1 MTSVA
6 LYEFKLPELGEGIHE
21 GEIVKW
27 HVQPGQK
34 VEEDQIIVE
43 IQNDKAVVEVP
54 SPVNGTVKEILAE
67 EGKVCVVGETLITFE
82 TDEAPASLNGP
93 VESSPSGQ
101 EGTQEGK
108 REREVEQQKK
118 ENQLT
123 DPTQRI
129 SILAMPAVRKYARQ
143 KGVDI
148 TQVKG
153 TGPKGR
159 ITREDIDAFLAE
171 GAKGTQSSVS
181 TGLDGRAVNQRT
193 TRAKEEARREER
205 IPLRGVRKVI
215 AQAMVQSAYTAPH
228 VTIMDEVN
236 VQKLVELR
244 NKAKPLAEQKGV
256 KLTYLPFIVKA
267 SVAALRQF
275 PQLNASLDEERQ
287 EIVYK
292 YYYNIGIATDTE
304 AGLVV
309 PVIEDADQK
318 NIWTIAAEI
327 NDLATRARAGK
338 LTPEEMRG
346 STFSI
351 TNIGSAGGM
360 FFTPI
365 INYPEVAILGTGR
378 IMDKP
383 VVVNGAIHVAPVLA
397 LSLSFDHR
405 LIDGAVAQQFI
416 NYVKKLLEE
425 PQLLILEL

>member
-1 MTSVA
+1 MTEVA
-6 LYEFKLPELGEGIHE
+6 LFEFKLPELGEGIHE

-54 SPVNGTVKEILAE
+54 SPVTGTVKEILAE

-82 TDEAPASLNGP
+82 TDQVPSQAA
-93 VESSPSGQ
+93 SGQ
-101 EGTQEGK
+101 ASAPPPVMDENEAGNQEG
-108 REREVEQQKK
+108 EVEQQKK
-118 ENQLT
+118 AVQAT
-123 DPTQRI
+123 DPSERI

-148 TQVKG
+148 TKVKG

-171 GAKGTQSSVS
+171 GTQAGQPSPSPEQGAAISRRSPEAKG
-181 TGLDGRAVNQRT
+181 
-193 TRAKEEARREER
+193 EERREER
-205 IPLRGVRKVI
+205 FPLRGVRRVI
-215 AQAMVQSAYTAPH
+215 AEAMVKSVYTAPH

-244 NKAKPLAEQKGV
+244 NKAKPVAEQKGV

-267 SVAALRQF
+267 CVAALRQF
-275 PQLNASLDEERQ
+275 PQLNASLDEESQ

-309 PVIEDADQK
+309 PVIEAADQK
-318 NIWTIAAEI
+318 NIWNIAAEI
-327 NDLATRARAGK
+327 QDLAIRAREGK
-338 LTPEEMRG
+338 LTREEMTG
-346 STFSI
+346 STFTI
-351 TNIGSAGGM
+351 TNIGSAGGL
-360 FFTPI
+360 FFTPV

-378 IMDKP
+378 ITEKP
-383 VVVNGAIHVAPVLA
+383 IVVDGTIQAAPLLA

-405 LIDGAVAQQFI
+405 IIDGAVAQQFI
-416 NYVKKLLEE
+416 NYLKMLLEE